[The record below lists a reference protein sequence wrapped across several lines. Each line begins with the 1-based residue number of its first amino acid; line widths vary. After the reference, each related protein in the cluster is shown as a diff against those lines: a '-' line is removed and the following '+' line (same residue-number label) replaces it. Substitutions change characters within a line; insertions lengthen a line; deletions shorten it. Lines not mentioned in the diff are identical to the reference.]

1 MTEPHPDAIR
11 PMPCHPARV
20 AQALADTVEAVIG
33 VDTHTDTHSAC
44 LVSAVG
50 SVLAECTAPASPVGY
65 RQLMDWAKDEQQSR
79 GLAEPVWVLEGSRS
93 HGTGLARF
101 LTAAQQ
107 RVLEATRPL
116 RPSRRPGGKSDAKD
130 ALLAARSALAA
141 THHGQPRVDGPRE
154 ALRTLLVIRA
164 SAITARTDAI
174 NQLKSLILQAPD
186 ELRDRLRSMTSAAQ
200 IAACRRLRV
209 PAAPPRSILKS
220 TPGLV
225 LDDAEHRTRV
235 ASMRRL
241 ANRIRTLT
249 GEIDDAQTEL
259 VDLTRALAPGLLAE
273 TGIGP
278 ITTAQILVSWSHPK
292 RLRNEAAFAALA
304 GVSPID
310 ASSGR
315 QQRHR
320 LNRNG
325 DRALN
330 RALHTI
336 AVTRERCHPATKDYI
351 ARRLDQGSTRREA
364 RRMVKRYLA
373 RHIYRHLEAAAAAE
387 PAEPAPIPELAA

>member
-1 MTEPHPDAIR
+1 MSEPQPDAIR
-11 PMPCHPARV
+11 PMPCHPARM

-65 RQLMDWAKDEQQSR
+65 RQLMDWARAEQHSR

-116 RPSRRPGGKSDAKD
+116 RPSRRPGGKSDSKD

-154 ALRTLLVIRA
+154 ALRTLLVVRA

-186 ELRDRLRSMTSAAQ
+186 ELRDRLRSLTSAAQ

-209 PAAPPRSILKS
+209 CPQLP
-220 TPGLV
+220 
-225 LDDAEHRTRV
+225 H
-235 ASMRRL
+235 
-241 ANRIRTLT
+241 
-249 GEIDDAQTEL
+249 
-259 VDLTRALAPGLLAE
+259 
-273 TGIGP
+273 
-278 ITTAQILVSWSHPK
+278 
-292 RLRNEAAFAALA
+292 
-304 GVSPID
+304 
-310 ASSGR
+310 
-315 QQRHR
+315 
-320 LNRNG
+320 
-325 DRALN
+325 
-330 RALHTI
+330 
-336 AVTRERCHPATKDYI
+336 
-351 ARRLDQGSTRREA
+351 DQ
-364 RRMVKRYLA
+364 
-373 RHIYRHLEAAAAAE
+373 H
-387 PAEPAPIPELAA
+387 